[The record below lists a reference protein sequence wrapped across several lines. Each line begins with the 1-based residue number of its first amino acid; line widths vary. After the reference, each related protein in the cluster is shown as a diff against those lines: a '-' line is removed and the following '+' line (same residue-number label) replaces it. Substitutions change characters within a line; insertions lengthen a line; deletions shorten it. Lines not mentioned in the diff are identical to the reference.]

1 MRTFVSRLV
10 VPVGSRDH
18 LRGPA
23 NARITLLEYGDFECP
38 HCGAAHP
45 IVEEVR
51 RRAGDELR
59 FAYRHFPLT
68 NIHPHAQH
76 AAEAA
81 EAAGSQRRF
90 WPMHDRLFEH
100 QDTLDD
106 ASLLAHAEVL
116 GLDVARVARDL
127 AGGVHAP
134 RVREE
139 FMSACAAA
147 STAHRPSSSTKS
159 GTTAHTT
166 WIRSSERSCWRR
178 THDQSRRIPRWEH
191 RVA

>member
-90 WPMHDRLFEH
+90 WPMRDRLFED
-100 QDTLDD
+100 QDALDD

-139 FMSACAAA
+139 FMSGVRSGVNGTPTFFVNEVRHDGPYDVDSLLGVIMVAAHA
-147 STAHRPSSSTKS
+147 
-159 GTTAHTT
+159 
-166 WIRSSERSCWRR
+166 
-178 THDQSRRIPRWEH
+178 
-191 RVA
+191 